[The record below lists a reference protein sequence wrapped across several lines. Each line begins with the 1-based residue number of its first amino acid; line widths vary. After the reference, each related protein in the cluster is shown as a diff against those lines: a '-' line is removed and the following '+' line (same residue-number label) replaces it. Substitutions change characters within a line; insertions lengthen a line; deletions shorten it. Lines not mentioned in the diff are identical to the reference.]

1 MRVGNASVVASFRYS
16 RLIFSLLVG
25 VFIFNE
31 SVDML
36 TLIGS
41 VIIIGSGLYTYL
53 REHRTLMESRKISEM
68 IL

>member
-1 MRVGNASVVASFRYS
+1 
-16 RLIFSLLVG
+16 LLVG